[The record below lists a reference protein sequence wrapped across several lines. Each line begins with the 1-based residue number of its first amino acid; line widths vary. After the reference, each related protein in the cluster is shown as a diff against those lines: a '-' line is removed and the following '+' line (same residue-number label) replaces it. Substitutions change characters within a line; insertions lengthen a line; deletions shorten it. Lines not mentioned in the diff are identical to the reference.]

1 MAATFADLES
11 YQLSKIKFVDHE
23 LGRGSY
29 ATVVELKY
37 KGQKCA
43 GKQIHEMLLVAGNE
57 AYTIRRFEEECR
69 LMSQVCHPNIVEFFG
84 IYFPKGSSIPI
95 LVMEFLPINLTYC
108 IEKEG
113 SLPIEMK
120 YSILNDVAQGFFY
133 LHSQTPPIIH
143 RDLSSNNVLL
153 TTNMKA
159 KISDLGVARI
169 LNMTPLQV
177 SRMTQVPGTPAYNI
191 MPPEVMVEKP
201 VYDTSID
208 KFSYG
213 ILMIHIFSG
222 KWPIPQI
229 GQIRTEGEKLIPVT
243 EAERRQ
249 TFLKAIGDDH
259 PLMVLILRC
268 INNNPEMRPLTSEI
282 VEELA
287 KIVQQ
292 FPVKRPAVLMPV
304 QPTTE
309 KTKKN
314 EKKKHIDDYVY
325 MELEVKTSNEESHD
339 QHKLVPT
346 GDDENKDVSISWAQ
360 KQLVK
365 IRAFF
370 KQKQQEQ
377 GIQNPEIS
385 LPCDPIHVQSAMHD
399 CGQCE
404 QGTKNPEITYPIHAA
419 MYDYESR
426 TNEDLSFERGD
437 LLCIIDAKDKDWW
450 LACSKDEKEGYIP
463 SSYVTPF
470 AVDPN
475 STLHIHK

>member
-1 MAATFADLES
+1 MAASFTDLEP
-11 YQLSKIKFVDHE
+11 YKLSKVKFTDHE

-29 ATVVELKY
+29 ATVIELNH
-37 KGQKCA
+37 KGKKCA
-43 GKQIHEMLLVAGNE
+43 GKKIHEVLLMAGNE
-57 AYTIRRFEEECR
+57 AYTICRFEEECR

-84 IYFPKGSSIPI
+84 VHFPKGSRIPI

-108 IEKEG
+108 IEKEDG
-113 SLPIEMK
+113 LPMEMK

-133 LHSQTPPIIH
+133 LHSQTPPIVH
-143 RDLSSNNVLL
+143 RDLSTNNVLL

-177 SRMTQVPGTPAYNI
+177 SRMTQAPGTPAY
-191 MPPEVMVEKP
+191 MPPEVMVETP

-213 ILMIHIFSG
+213 ILMIHVFSG

-229 GQIRTEGEKLIPVT
+229 SQIRTEGQKLIPVT

-259 PLMVLILRC
+259 PLMDLMLRC

-282 VEELA
+282 VQELA
-287 KIVQQ
+287 KIVQH
-292 FPVKRPAVLMPV
+292 FPVKRQAMLMPV
-304 QPTTE
+304 QPSSE
-309 KTKKN
+309 KTKTKKK

-325 MELEVKTSNEESHD
+325 IELEVKNTSNEESHD
-339 QHKLVPT
+339 QHKLKLVPT
-346 GDDENKDVSISWAQ
+346 NDDENKDVSISWAQ
-360 KQLVK
+360 KQLMK
-365 IRAFF
+365 LRAFF
-370 KQKQQEQ
+370 KQIQHGQTQQDN
-377 GIQNPEIS
+377 QNPMITY
-385 LPCDPIHVQSAMHD
+385 PIHAQQD
-399 CGQCE
+399 TQ
-404 QGTKNPEITYPIHAA
+404 NPMITYPIHAA

-437 LLCIIDAKDKDWW
+437 LLCIVDAKDKDWW
-450 LACSKDEKEGYIP
+450 LAHSKNEEEGYVP
-463 SSYVTPF
+463 SSYLTPF

-475 STLHIHK
+475 STLHVHK